1 MEKQTALRRL
11 SALSHASRLDVF
23 RCLVRAAPN
32 GLPAGII
39 AEKLSVPANTLS
51 AQLNILSV
59 AKLVTSE
66 RHGRSIIYRAD
77 LGALNSLVLY
87 LIEDCC
93 EARDE
98 VCEPILQA
106 LHTSSC

>member
-11 SALSHASRLDVF
+11 SALSHAGRLDVF
-23 RCLVRAAPN
+23 RCLVRAAPD
-32 GLPAGII
+32 GLPAGIL
-39 AEKLSVPANTLS
+39 ADRVNTPANTLS

-59 AKLVTSE
+59 AKLVSSE
-66 RHGRSIIYRAD
+66 RHGRSITYRAD

-93 EARDE
+93 DARDE

-106 LHTSSC
+106 LQSSSC